1 MTLGK
6 FKKNKQASKMSSTAN
21 DVSSVEKKEMS
32 VGYQNYLRSI
42 KVEKIK
48 VIIMQLV
55 LLVAI
60 LVLWE
65 VLANKGVISTFLF
78 SKPSEI
84 YDLFMRYMENG
95 KLWIHVKTSVYET
108 MLGLIIGTVGG
119 VLVAILLW
127 ASPRLSKV
135 LDPFL
140 VVLNALPK
148 TALAPIVIVWV
159 GANIK
164 GIVVTAILIS
174 IVVTILSA
182 YNYFINV
189 DEEKIKMLKSFKAT
203 KLQILFKLILP
214 ANIGNLI
221 NIVKINIGMA
231 WVGVIV
237 GEFLVSRNGIGYLI
251 VYGSQVFKLDI
262 VMMGVFVLAVCAWV
276 MYEIV
281 NIIEKL
287 YKNYR

>member
-48 VIIMQLV
+48 VLIMQLV

-148 TALAPIVIVWV
+148 TALAPIIIVWA
-159 GANIK
+159 GAGIR
-164 GIVVTAILIS
+164 GIVVIAITIS
-174 IVVTILSA
+174 IVSTILAA
-182 YNYFINV
+182 YNYFINIE
-189 DEEKIKMLKSFKAT
+189 EEKIQMLRSFGAT
-203 KLQILFKLILP
+203 KWQVLTKLILP
-214 ANIGNLI
+214 ANIGNII
-221 NIVKINIGMA
+221 NIIKINIGLS

-251 VYGSQVFKLDI
+251 VYGGQVFRLDL
-262 VMMGVFVLAVCAWV
+262 VMMGVVVLAFCAWL
-276 MYEIV
+276 MYEALNLV
-281 NIIEKL
+281 EKL
-287 YKNYR
+287 YRSKR

>member
-1 MTLGK
+1 MILDK
-6 FKKNKQASKMSSTAN
+6 FKNK
-21 DVSSVEKKEMS
+21 KKDKSITPSE
-32 VGYQNYLRSI
+32 GYKNYLKNI
-42 KVEKIK
+42 KIEKIK
-48 VIIMQLV
+48 IFIMQIA
-55 LLVAI
+55 LLIFI
-60 LVLWE
+60 LGIWE
-65 VLANKGVISTFLF
+65 ILANKDIISTFLF
-78 SKPSEI
+78 SKPSAI

-95 KLWIHVKTSVYET
+95 QLWVHVKTSVYET
-108 MLGLIIGTVGG
+108 VLGLIIGTVGG
-119 VLVAILLW
+119 VIVAILLW
-127 ASPRLSKV
+127 AFPRLSRV

-159 GANIK
+159 GANVK
-164 GIVVTAILIS
+164 G
-174 IVVTILSA
+174 
-182 YNYFINV
+182 
-189 DEEKIKMLKSFKAT
+189 MLKSFKAT

-221 NIVKINIGMA
+221 NIIKINIGMA

-262 VMMGVFVLAVCAWV
+262 VMMGVFVLAVCAWI

>member
-1 MTLGK
+1 MILDK
-6 FKKNKQASKMSSTAN
+6 IKNKCKPKSKLPS
-21 DVSSVEKKEMS
+21 KE
-32 VGYQNYLRSI
+32 YKAYLRNLKI
-42 KVEKIK
+42 EKIK
-48 VIIMQLV
+48 IFIMQIM
-55 LLVAI
+55 LLIFI
-60 LVLWE
+60 LLIWE
-65 VLANKGVISTFLF
+65 ILANKEIISTFLF
-78 SKPSEI
+78 SKPSTI
-84 YDLFMRYMENG
+84 YELFMKYMRNG
-95 KLWIHVKTSVYET
+95 ELWIHVKTSVYET
-108 MLGLIIGTVGG
+108 ILGLIIGTVGG
-119 VLVAILLW
+119 VLVAIFLW

-159 GANIK
+159 GANTK

-221 NIVKINIGMA
+221 NITKINIGMA

-262 VMMGVFVLAVCAWV
+262 VMMGVFVLAICAWV
-276 MYEIV
+276 MYEIL
-281 NIIEKL
+281 NIVEKL

>member
-48 VIIMQLV
+48 VLIMQLV

-95 KLWIHVKTSVYET
+95 SLPESE
-108 MLGLIIGTVGG
+108 
-119 VLVAILLW
+119 ILTFFRVR
-127 ASPRLSKV
+127 SPSSNILRNQNTA
-135 LDPFL
+135 PW
-140 VVLNALPK
+140 NMRPHPATP
-148 TALAPIVIVWV
+148 TALR
-159 GANIK
+159 
-164 GIVVTAILIS
+164 
-174 IVVTILSA
+174 
-182 YNYFINV
+182 Y
-189 DEEKIKMLKSFKAT
+189 
-203 KLQILFKLILP
+203 
-214 ANIGNLI
+214 
-221 NIVKINIGMA
+221 
-231 WVGVIV
+231 
-237 GEFLVSRNGIGYLI
+237 
-251 VYGSQVFKLDI
+251 
-262 VMMGVFVLAVCAWV
+262 C
-276 MYEIV
+276 
-281 NIIEKL
+281 
-287 YKNYR
+287 

>member
-48 VIIMQLV
+48 VLIMQLV

-203 KLQILFKLILP
+203 KLQILF
-214 ANIGNLI
+214 

>member
-6 FKKNKQASKMSSTAN
+6 FKKNKQSSEISSASKKNS
-21 DVSSVEKKEMS
+21 KELS

-42 KVEKIK
+42 RVEKIK
-48 VIIMQLV
+48 VFILQIV

-60 LVLWE
+60 LAIWE
-65 VLANKGVISTFLF
+65 ILANKGVISTFLF
-78 SKPSEI
+78 SKPSDI

-95 KLWIHVKTSVYET
+95 QLWVHVKTSVYET
-108 MLGLIIGTVGG
+108 MLGLVIGTVGG

-174 IVVTILSA
+174 IVVTI
-182 YNYFINV
+182 
-189 DEEKIKMLKSFKAT
+189 
-203 KLQILFKLILP
+203 Q
-214 ANIGNLI
+214 
-221 NIVKINIGMA
+221 
-231 WVGVIV
+231 
-237 GEFLVSRNGIGYLI
+237 
-251 VYGSQVFKLDI
+251 
-262 VMMGVFVLAVCAWV
+262 
-276 MYEIV
+276 
-281 NIIEKL
+281 
-287 YKNYR
+287 

>member
-1 MTLGK
+1 MILNK
-6 FKKNKQASKMSSTAN
+6 LKKNRNLNLPSKGYSK
-21 DVSSVEKKEMS
+21 EYKK
-32 VGYQNYLRSI
+32 YLMDI
-42 KVEKIK
+42 KLEKIK
-48 VIIMQLV
+48 VFILQIF
-55 LLVAI
+55 LLIFI
-60 LVLWE
+60 LCMWE
-65 VLANKGVISTFLF
+65 FLANKGILNTFLF
-78 SKPSEI
+78 SKPSSI
-84 YDLFMRYMENG
+84 YDLFIKYMENG
-95 KLWIHVKTSVYET
+95 ELLIHVKTSVYET
-108 MLGLIIGTVGG
+108 VLGLIIGTVGG
-119 VLVAILLW
+119 VIIAILLW

-164 GIVVTAILIS
+164 GIVVTAVLIS

-189 DEEKIKMLKSFKAT
+189 DEEKIKMLKSFKAS
-203 KLQILFKLILP
+203 KFQILIKLILP
-214 ANIGNLI
+214 ANIANLI
-221 NIVKINIGMA
+221 NIIKINIGMA

-276 MYEIV
+276 MYEVV
-281 NIIEKL
+281 NIIERL

>member
-1 MTLGK
+1 MK
-6 FKKNKQASKMSSTAN
+6 FDKNST
-21 DVSSVEKKEMS
+21 
-32 VGYQNYLRSI
+32 GYQNYLKRE
-42 KVEKIK
+42 KMEKIN
-48 VIIMQLV
+48 IFCIQIL
-55 LLVAI
+55 LLVFLI
-60 LVLWE
+60 GIWE
-65 VLANKGVISTFLF
+65 ILANKNIISTFLF
-78 SKPSEI
+78 SKPSDI
-84 YDLFMRYMENG
+84 YDLFLRYMSNG
-95 KLWIHVKTSVYET
+95 ELLIHVKTSVYET
-108 MLGLIIGTVGG
+108 LLGLIIGTGLG
-119 VLVAILLW
+119 ILIAIILW
-127 ASPRLSKV
+127 WSPRLSKI

-148 TALAPIVIVWV
+148 TALAPIIIVWV

-164 GIVVTAILIS
+164 GIVVTAVLIS

-189 DEEKIKMLKSFKAT
+189 DEEKIRMLKSFGANKM
-203 KLQILFKLILP
+203 QILTKLILP

-221 NIVKINIGMA
+221 NITKINIGMS

-262 VMMGVFVLAVCAWV
+262 VMMGVFVLAICAWV
-276 MYEIV
+276 MYGVV

-287 YKNYR
+287 YNNYR